1 MADDRDDRAWRARVI
16 DECSRDVE
24 AGLDHSLSNAPGRVR
39 LARAAL
45 ERLCRAVTRCPDEAV
60 EAARLDE
67 RARCAVRLSRILD
80 RSRAEARV
88 EGMEAAAAVVDEYEA
103 QARRETGWAEDRVV
117 HAAFADGAHDAAAR
131 IRGRIEA
138 ERRSRL
144 EALDEA
150 ASAEER
156 SFPVHSDLQRLWR
169 RHPDAPR
176 SVPWRLLA
184 PHEARV
190 LSNHQQSLERLAERG
205 GLSPGEIR
213 CAVEDSSLRDHRWDA
228 DAQREDVEWLI
239 EWLARDDDGE
249 VVQPAALASGR
260 SRLEMMARGEAWPV
274 DARDRAVVARSI
286 RLVLDR
292 LSEVEQCAAIL
303 DDHANPEARLR

>member
-24 AGLDHSLSNAPGRVR
+24 AGLDHSLHNAPGRVR

-67 RARCAVRLSRILD
+67 QARCAVRMSRILD
-80 RSRAEARV
+80 RNRAEARV
-88 EGMEAAAAVVDEYEA
+88 EGMEAAIAVADEYEA
-103 QARRETGWAEDRVV
+103 QARREARRADDRVV
-117 HAAFADGAHDAAAR
+117 HAAFADGARDVSAR
-131 IRGRIEA
+131 IFWLVEA
-138 ERRSRL
+138 ERRSRA
-144 EALDEA
+144 ALVA
-150 ASAEER
+150 
-156 SFPVHSDLQRLWR
+156 PV
-169 RHPDAPR
+169 
-176 SVPWRLLA
+176 
-184 PHEARV
+184 
-190 LSNHQQSLERLAERG
+190 G
-205 GLSPGEIR
+205 
-213 CAVEDSSLRDHRWDA
+213 
-228 DAQREDVEWLI
+228 DVE
-239 EWLARDDDGE
+239 EDDA
-249 VVQPAALASGR
+249 VAPAALASSR

-303 DDHANPEARLR
+303 GDHANPEARLR